1 MPVTDAQISLRA
13 LSGPA
18 DLAHLETFYEQSDGP
33 SYGFLQGLQDQPHCR
48 AWYLLKD
55 KQPVAAI
62 WYQCV
67 AERAEVI
74 DLRVLGSER
83 RQGLGRQLLWASL
96 TALGDVGAVEL
107 EVRSS
112 NVAARTLYESLGF
125 SETGS
130 RPNYYATANGREDAI
145 LMTLALNH
153 GVAVT

>member
-1 MPVTDAQISLRA
+1 MTDAQISLRA

-18 DLAHLETFYEQSDGP
+18 DLAHLETFYKQSDGP
-33 SYGFLQGLQDQPHCR
+33 SYGFLQGLQDQPHFR

-55 KQPVAAI
+55 KQPVAAV

-67 AERAEVI
+67 AELAEVI
-74 DLRVLGSER
+74 DLRVLASER

-96 TALGDVGAVEL
+96 IALGDVGAVEL

-112 NVAARTLYESLGF
+112 NVAARAFYESLGF

-145 LMTLALNH
+145 LMTLALKH
-153 GVAVT
+153 GVSVT

>member
-1 MPVTDAQISLRA
+1 MTDAQISLRA
-13 LSGPA
+13 LSNAA
-18 DLAHLETFYEQSDGP
+18 DLAHLAPFYEQSEGP

-55 KQPVAAI
+55 KEPVAAI
-62 WYQCV
+62 WYQCM

-74 DLRVLGSER
+74 DLRVLASER

-112 NVAARTLYESLGF
+112 NVAARALYESLGF
-125 SETGS
+125 SKTGL
-130 RPNYYATANGREDAI
+130 RPKYYATPDGREDAI
-145 LMTLALNH
+145 LMTLTLNH
-153 GVAVT
+153 GGSAT

>member
-1 MPVTDAQISLRA
+1 MTDAQISLRA
-13 LSGPA
+13 QSDPV
-18 DLAHLETFYEQSDGP
+18 DLARLEPFYEQSDGP
-33 SYGFLQGLQDQPHCR
+33 SYSFLQGLQSQPHCR

-74 DLRVLGSER
+74 DLRVLASER
-83 RQGLGRQLLWASL
+83 RQGLGRKLLWASL

-112 NVAARTLYESLGF
+112 NVAARALYESLGF
-125 SETGS
+125 SETGL
-130 RPNYYATANGREDAI
+130 RPNYYATADGREDAI
-145 LMTLALNH
+145 LMKLALKH
-153 GVAVT
+153 GASLT

>member
-1 MPVTDAQISLRA
+1 MPETDAQIALRA
-13 LSGPA
+13 LSSPA

-74 DLRVLGSER
+74 DLRVLASER

-112 NVAARTLYESLGF
+112 NVAARTFYKSLGF

-130 RPNYYATANGREDAI
+130 RPNYYATGNGLEDAI

-153 GVAVT
+153 GASVT

>member
-1 MPVTDAQISLRA
+1 MTDAQISLRA
-13 LSGPA
+13 LSDPA
-18 DLAHLETFYEQSDGP
+18 DLAHLESFYEQSDGP
-33 SYGFLQGLQDQPHCR
+33 SYVFLQGLQDQRRCR

-55 KQPVAAI
+55 RQPVAAI

-74 DLRVLGSER
+74 DLRVLASER

-96 TALGDVGAVEL
+96 TALEGVGAVEL

-130 RPNYYATANGREDAI
+130 RPNYYATVNGREDAI

-153 GVAVT
+153 GDSVT

>member
-13 LSGPA
+13 LSNAA
-18 DLAHLETFYEQSDGP
+18 DLAHLEPFYEQSEGP

-55 KQPVAAI
+55 KRPVAAI
-62 WYQCV
+62 WYHCM

-74 DLRVLGSER
+74 DLRVLASER

-112 NVAARTLYESLGF
+112 NVAARALYESLGF
-125 SETGS
+125 SEAGS
-130 RPNYYATANGREDAI
+130 RPNYYATADGREDAI
-145 LMTLALNH
+145 LMMLALDH
-153 GVAVT
+153 DDSVT